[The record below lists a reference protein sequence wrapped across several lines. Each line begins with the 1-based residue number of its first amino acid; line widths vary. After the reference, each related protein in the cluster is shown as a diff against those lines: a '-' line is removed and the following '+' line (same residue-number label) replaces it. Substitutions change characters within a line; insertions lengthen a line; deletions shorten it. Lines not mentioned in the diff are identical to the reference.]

1 MKFLTVLLIVI
12 VVLSSCLFST
22 TFASTQTP
30 VARCDECKNALRTV
44 DSKLPGKRSR
54 EQIENY
60 LQGACQQAT
69 AIVPLPELP
78 IALPVP
84 ICSLITAHRSEL
96 VQGLIER
103 KEYTSIC
110 KNAKLC

>member
-1 MKFLTVLLIVI
+1 MKYLTVLLIVI
-12 VVLSSCLFST
+12 VVLSSCLF
-22 TFASTQTP
+22 QTSLAATKAP
-30 VARCDECKNALRTV
+30 IARCDDCKNALRTV

-78 IALPVP
+78 ITLPVP

-103 KEYTSIC
+103 KEYTAIC
-110 KNAKLC
+110 RNAKLC

>member
-1 MKFLTVLLIVI
+1 MKLLSVLLIVI
-12 VVLSSCLFST
+12 VVLSCLFST
-22 TFASTQTP
+22 SSAATQIP
-30 VARCDECKNALRTV
+30 VARCDDCKNALRTV

-69 AIVPLPELP
+69 GLVPLPELP
-78 IALPVP
+78 ITLPVP

-103 KEYTSIC
+103 KEYTTIC
-110 KNAKLC
+110 RNAKLC

>member
-12 VVLSSCLFST
+12 VVLSCLFST
-22 TFASTQTP
+22 SLATTKASI
-30 VARCDECKNALRTV
+30 ARCDDCKNALRTV

-78 IALPVP
+78 ISLPVP